1 MTDGRGM
8 NRRDTVR
15 LLLALDTLD
24 APPSDP
30 IRLRIEAILIK
41 ARVHAEQLERET
53 LRTRA
58 TAN

>member
-1 MTDGRGM
+1 M

-30 IRLRIEAILIK
+30 IRIRIEAILIK
-41 ARVHAEQLERET
+41 ARVHAEQLELEAH
-53 LRTRA
+53 RTRV